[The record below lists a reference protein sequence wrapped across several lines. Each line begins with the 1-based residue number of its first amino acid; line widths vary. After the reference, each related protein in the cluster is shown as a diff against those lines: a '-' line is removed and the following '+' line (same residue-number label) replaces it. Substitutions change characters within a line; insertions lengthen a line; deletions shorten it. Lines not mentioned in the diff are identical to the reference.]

1 MAVTSFVRK
10 TEGRS
15 WSLLE
20 SGIWEV
26 TELWQ
31 AKFDDQID
39 DPLDF
44 MGSALLPA
52 IGEEHPDQALL
63 FLKRVPSGKPPI
75 DGALKAIDF
84 TLVWSTNGIAA
95 ADRHDPERY
104 VDGIR
109 ATKSWSHRVV
119 QEPVEKAY
127 VSDDGGETWSDD
139 KLPVENTVDD
149 LFIPGITRNRYLA
162 VCRYSRN
169 ELIVPVDTLELPG
182 SVNNDTVTIDGKT
195 VLPGQAMILAA
206 PISSPKRFE
215 TYEFRAVDY
224 EIIIRPE
231 GFDEELLNAGWNC
244 FDLENGE
251 RRRCQEPNGLDDD
264 GEERPWRFTEQPV
277 SLDENGVD
285 RYQYPAETRDEDFVP
300 HYRRFRHLRFISFA
314 ALGFT

>member
-15 WSLLE
+15 WALLE

-31 AKFDDQID
+31 AKFDDEII

-44 MGSALLPA
+44 LGSSFLPA
-52 IGEEHPDQALL
+52 IGEEHPGQPLL
-63 FLKRVPSGKPPI
+63 FLKRVPAGKPPI
-75 DGALKAIDF
+75 DNSLKAIDF

-95 ADRHDPERY
+95 AERHDPDRY
-104 VDGIR
+104 VDGTR

-127 VSDDGGETWSDD
+127 VSDDGGATFSDD
-139 KLPVENTVDD
+139 ELPVENTVDD
-149 LFIPGITRNRYLA
+149 LFIPGLTRNRYLA
-162 VCRYSRN
+162 TCRYSRN
-169 ELIVPVDTLELPG
+169 ELVVPVDALELPG
-182 SVNNDTVTIDGKT
+182 LVNSDSFTLDGKP
-195 VLPGQAMILAA
+195 VAAGQAMIIAA

-215 TYEFRAVDY
+215 TYEFRTVDY
-224 EIIIRPE
+224 EILLRPE

-244 FDLENGE
+244 FDIDNGE

-285 RYQYPAETRDEDFVP
+285 RNQYEDPDTFVA
-300 HYRRFRHLRFISFA
+300 HYRRFRYLTRVSFS